1 MRIVVVGAG
10 IVGTMAAFWLAR
22 DGHAVEVVER
32 REGPGLETSF
42 ANGAIVHASSIEPWS
57 GPGVPWQILRWLG
70 REDAPMLLRPKVL
83 PEIWRWGL
91 AFLRACTAERHR
103 ASAVRNLALALD
115 SLEGLALIRAETGI
129 AYDLRRQAVLKI
141 RRDVAGL
148 DAAERAHEPLRA
160 AGLEVVRLDRAALVE
175 REPALATIADRL
187 AGALLFPQDEIGD
200 CAAMTRGLAAW
211 CAGCGVRFHHR
222 TRATGFRLEGGRLAA
237 VATDG
242 GELAAEAA
250 VVAAGPWTPALLAP
264 LGLAVPI
271 APVKGVSL
279 TAPRALWPEAPRHA
293 ILDDAAHYALVPV
306 GERLRLAGSAE
317 LTGFDPTPAPGRV
330 QALVERVSRLFP
342 AMARVAADPE
352 ATAWA
357 GLRPMT
363 PWGEPLL
370 GPTRIPGIWL
380 DAGHGHMG
388 WTLAAG
394 SARRLAAQM
403 AGREPPAPPLG

>member
-22 DGHAVEVVER
+22 DGHRVEVVER

-42 ANGAIVHASSIEPWS
+42 ANGAIVHASSVEPWS

-70 REDAPMLLRPKVL
+70 REDAPMLLRPRVL
-83 PEIWRWGL
+83 PEIGRWGL
-91 AFLRACTAERHR
+91 AFLRACTAERQR
-103 ASAVRNLALALD
+103 AAAVRNLALALD
-115 SLEGLALIRAETGI
+115 SLEALALIRAETGI
-129 AYDLRRQAVLKI
+129 DYDFRPRAVLKI
-141 RRDVAGL
+141 RRDAVAL

-160 AGLEVVRLDRAALVE
+160 AGLAIVRLDRAALVA
-175 REPALATIADRL
+175 REPALAPVAERL
-187 AGALLFPQDEIGD
+187 AGGLLFPQDEIGD

-211 CAGCGVRFHHR
+211 CARHGVHVHYG
-222 TRATGFRLEGGRLAA
+222 TRVTGFRLAAGRLAA
-237 VATDG
+237 VATDR
-242 GELAAEAA
+242 GEVAAEAA

-293 ILDDAAHYALVPV
+293 ILDDAGHYALVPV
-306 GERLRLAGSAE
+306 GDRLRLAGSAE
-317 LTGFDPTPAPGRV
+317 LTGFDPTPAPARIR
-330 QALVERVSRLFP
+330 ALVERVSELFP
-342 AMARVAADPE
+342 AMRRVAASPE
-352 ATAWA
+352 AAAWA

-363 PWGEPLL
+363 PWGEPLV
-370 GPTRIPGIWL
+370 GPTRIEGIWL

-394 SARRLAAQM
+394 SARRLVAQL
-403 AGREPPAPPLG
+403 AGRASSGPPLG